1 MIEKE
6 YYRLDELDKRFNLSF
21 SDVLYLVENSKLDL
35 AFRLNNNK
43 FIIGGWTKEN
53 KFIGYALVQY
63 SGFAKITLQNQ
74 IKLLSKQKANCNY
87 FWLLD
92 QDKITDASYDY
103 PFESKTPNAFLYTWQ
118 PKVPSEI
125 SWEKIPAKLFPK
137 EQEHIMRTFKNAISN
152 TFKTL
157 NKEQTEP
164 SEYEKEIDAKIPKV
178 QFYSQGIDFVLND
191 ICILHSE
198 LIKAGI
204 ITVPEQTSTE
214 VLPPLTSN
222 YLPNQKPK
230 TRSDDFNE
238 LLFRLVEAEPELT
251 AKSYWRTLECELDD
265 LQEYRVF
272 DKHNLLVEITATH
285 ISWKDRIG
293 KPRKPISFSSFSNRL
308 TKVRK
313 ELFPDNNI

>member
-43 FIIGGWTKEN
+43 FVIGGWTKEN

-92 QDKITDASYDY
+92 QAKISDASYDY
-103 PFESKTPNAFLYTWQ
+103 PFESKTPNAFLYAWQ
-118 PKVPSEI
+118 PRVPSEI

-157 NKEQTEP
+157 NKEQREP
-164 SEYEKEIDAKIPKV
+164 SEYEKEVDAKIPKV
-178 QFYSQGIDFVLND
+178 QFYSQGIDFVLSD

-204 ITVPEQTSTE
+204 ICTS
-214 VLPPLTSN
+214 
-222 YLPNQKPK
+222 
-230 TRSDDFNE
+230 SD
-238 LLFRLVEAEPELT
+238 L
-251 AKSYWRTLECELDD
+251 
-265 LQEYRVF
+265 
-272 DKHNLLVEITATH
+272 I
-285 ISWKDRIG
+285 
-293 KPRKPISFSSFSNRL
+293 
-308 TKVRK
+308 
-313 ELFPDNNI
+313 